1 MNELIDGWL
10 QLWNGDLGRAQQ
22 IITPGFRLH
31 AAMMD
36 GGDGSAVKGP
46 DGLAEWIGQT
56 RAAFTDLTFAI
67 EVGPIV
73 QDDHVALRWTASG
86 TYGGGF
92 PGAAAEPGTQVAF
105 TGTDLLRVADG
116 QFAEYWVNS
125 DIHVLLAQLRVTPPA

>member
-1 MNELIDGWL
+1 MDELIDGWL
-10 QLWNGDLGRAQQ
+10 RLWNGDLGRAQQ

-67 EVGPIV
+67 EVGPII
-73 QDDHVALRWTASG
+73 QDDHVALRWTVSG

-92 PGAAAEPGTQVAF
+92 PGAAAEPGTPVAF
-105 TGTDLLRVADG
+105 TGADLLRVADG
-116 QFAEYWVNS
+116 RFAEYWVNS
-125 DIHVLLAQLRVTPPA
+125 DIHLLLAQLRVTPAA